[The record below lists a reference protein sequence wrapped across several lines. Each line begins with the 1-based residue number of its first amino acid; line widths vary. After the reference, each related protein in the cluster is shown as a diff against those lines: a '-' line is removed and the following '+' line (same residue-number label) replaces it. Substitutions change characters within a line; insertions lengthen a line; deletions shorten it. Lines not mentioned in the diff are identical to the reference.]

1 MLDSILNSGLADPLL
16 VFLIAM
22 LPIAELR
29 GAIPVAIVEFNMAW
43 YYAFPIAYVGNLL
56 PVPFIFYLIERV
68 RRLTARMG
76 VVGIWV
82 ERFLNRTR
90 RRAEFIERYGKIG
103 LMLFVAVPLP
113 VTGAWTGIIA
123 AYLIGMR
130 FRDTIAPVCAG
141 VLISGTIVTIL
152 SVQGEK
158 GELDWKGI
166 AIACAILLALGA
178 LWLWLRKRHLDRQF
192 EPDQDTNTP
201 NDSA

>member
-43 YYAFPIAYVGNLL
+43 YYAFPIAYIGNLL

-82 ERFLNRTR
+82 ERFLSRTR

-103 LMLFVAVPLP
+103 LMLFVAIPLP

-166 AIACAILLALGA
+166 AIACAILLALGVI
-178 LWLWLRKRHLDRQF
+178 WLRLRKRHLDKQF
-192 EPDQDTNTP
+192 EPDQETNTP

>member
-1 MLDSILNSGLADPLL
+1 
-16 VFLIAM
+16 M